1 MNKRILDPRLL
12 VASVVIIGLLL
23 INTVFTYSNIQK
35 LHTDTGWVI
44 HTHKVIESVNNIISL
59 ITVAGA
65 KQRGYIIT
73 GDVRYLES
81 SNSVFSAISEQF
93 RVLENLIR
101 DSPEQ
106 LSRASL
112 LKTIVDNRLKI
123 LNENTLLMKK
133 KGLNGTHNSIGTN
146 LGKMAMDRL
155 REQANAMIE
164 AENKLLKIRTQRSE
178 YIYHVTLLTSLLT
191 NFISLLMI
199 AAFLYVLRIHL
210 IARQKSENILF
221 EERELLR
228 ESEAR
233 FRKLSESLSRSNE
246 ELEQFAY
253 VASHDL
259 KEPLHTISSFADLF
273 VRRYAAKMETKEKEY
288 LDAIKQAALQ
298 GKTLVKELLEFSRIG
313 KSQVLESVDLFE
325 TVQKVKVNLDMI
337 IKESNAHIEC
347 SDHLP
352 AVKCTS
358 VEMGQ
363 LFQNLIENSIKYRS
377 SEPPKIHIS
386 AVKSENNMWLLSV
399 KDNGIGIDAE
409 YKDRIFGIFERLH
422 SRSEYAGTG
431 IGLAICKKIVE
442 HYGGRIW
449 VESESGKGSLFCF
462 TIPGLSSN

>member
-1 MNKRILDPRLL
+1 
-12 VASVVIIGLLL
+12 
-23 INTVFTYSNIQK
+23 
-35 LHTDTGWVI
+35 
-44 HTHKVIESVNNIISL
+44 
-59 ITVAGA
+59 
-65 KQRGYIIT
+65 
-73 GDVRYLES
+73 
-81 SNSVFSAISEQF
+81 
-93 RVLENLIR
+93 
-101 DSPEQ
+101 
-106 LSRASL
+106 
-112 LKTIVDNRLKI
+112 
-123 LNENTLLMKK
+123 MKK